1 MRLKNQWATLMVESS
16 CHHAI
21 FDDGGLA
28 LGYIVPPPP
37 LAAQGSPATARRR
50 PPRPTGSTGWPWRK
64 RQLRLL
70 LVLAS
75 LWPCTE
81 PSNRSGGSEK
91 HAPIS
96 DIIYYNS
103 NVWHSTLQKQKG
115 QRGQNPFC
123 LGLPGPV
130 GKLARWQ
137 KENFFFCFKVFSDGD
152 VLILG
157 KSF

>member
-28 LGYIVPPPP
+28 LGYVLPHRRRHNR
-37 LAAQGSPATARRR
+37 LLLPARAVR
-50 PPRPTGSTGWPWRK
+50 PPRPTGSTGWRK

-115 QRGQNPFC
+115 QRGQNPFA
-123 LGLPGPV
+123 LAGWQASALAKR
-130 GKLARWQ
+130 KL
-137 KENFFFCFKVFSDGD
+137 FFCFKVFSDGD